1 MNPTIYT
8 AEVGD
13 QLTVLRRGLPFLPQL
28 SHHGSPTRRWSGPL
42 SYPIRCSLCMVDRRR
57 GLRFTSARSPKAVAV
72 NLVGPGDGERDVGAP
87 ESRLE
92 TGAALGPSNGPRVL
106 LGVFLQDHSA
116 SRLLVGLKRD
126 DSSD

>member
-42 SYPIRCSLCMVDRRR
+42 PYPIRCSLRTVDRRR
-57 GLRFTSARSPKAVAV
+57 GLHFTSARLPKVVAV
-72 NLVGPGDGERDVGAP
+72 DLVDRGDGEREAGAP
-87 ESRLE
+87 ESLLG
-92 TGAALGPSNGPRVL
+92 TGAAPGPSNGPHVL
-106 LGVFLQDHSA
+106 LGFFCKITA
-116 SRLLVGLKRD
+116 
-126 DSSD
+126 

>member
-42 SYPIRCSLCMVDRRR
+42 LYPIRCSLRTVDRRR
-57 GLRFTSARSPKAVAV
+57 GLRFTSARLPKVVAV
-72 NLVGPGDGERDVGAP
+72 DLIDRGDGEREAGAP
-87 ESRLE
+87 ES
-92 TGAALGPSNGPRVL
+92 
-106 LGVFLQDHSA
+106 
-116 SRLLVGLKRD
+116 
-126 DSSD
+126 

>member
-1 MNPTIYT
+1 MNSTIYT

-13 QLTVLRRGLPFLPQL
+13 QLTVLRRGLPFLSQL

-42 SYPIRCSLCMVDRRR
+42 SYPIRCSLRTVDRRR

-72 NLVGPGDGERDVGAP
+72 DLVDRGDREREAGAP
-87 ESRLE
+87 ESRVR

-106 LGVFLQDHSA
+106 LGFFTRLQHESA
-116 SRLLVGLKRD
+116 PVGLKRD